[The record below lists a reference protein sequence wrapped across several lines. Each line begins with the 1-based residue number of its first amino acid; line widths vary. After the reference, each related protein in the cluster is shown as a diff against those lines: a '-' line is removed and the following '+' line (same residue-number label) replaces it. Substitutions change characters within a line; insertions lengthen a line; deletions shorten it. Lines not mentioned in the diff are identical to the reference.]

1 MIVAC
6 KIDISVGEDD
16 FDSSVELEKLR
27 SAGVGAIASFTG
39 IVRDEATGP
48 ALIAL
53 TLEHYP
59 EMTTSQLCKIAV
71 QAADRWQ
78 LGTVIIC
85 HRVGRLL
92 PEDNIVFVGTSSA
105 HRKAAFDACA
115 FIMDYLKTEAP
126 FWKKEETTQGTRWI
140 DARISDDE
148 ALKKW

>member
-1 MIVAC
+1 MIAAC

-16 FDSSVELEKLR
+16 FDSAAELEKLR

-59 EMTTSQLCKIAV
+59 EMTTSQLHKIAER
-71 QAADRWQ
+71 AADRWQ
-78 LGTVIIC
+78 LGAAIIC